1 MSGPL
6 LAVRDVSVQF
16 DGLRALSDVSFTVA
30 RGELLALIG
39 PNGAG
44 KTTLLN
50 VLGGEIKPTAGGV
63 TYDGVPTNGLKP
75 FEIVRK
81 GLARSFQAAETFQH
95 LSVRENVMVGGVP
108 RARSS
113 LLACL
118 SGSGRTKL
126 DAGAMRTEADMHLHT
141 VGLLSSADAPAST
154 LTAGQ
159 RRLLSIAR
167 ILATGV
173 QTLVL
178 DEPGAGLNEREKA
191 GLGDVILSLS
201 ETGRTI
207 LFVDHDMPLV
217 SRIAR
222 RILVLDR
229 GQLIADDEPDV
240 VRANPKVV
248 EAYLGVRKI
257 SPLKARPAAGAS
269 KKTPEPLLSVRDLH
283 VNYAGLIA
291 ISKIS
296 IEVGEGELVALVG
309 ANGAGKSTLL
319 RSIARLETCQAGELS
334 FGGVD
339 LRRVQT
345 DRAVS
350 LGISL
355 VPEGRA
361 LFGSLTVAENLAAG
375 RYARRRADGFRHVL
389 WRSAEERAAYEERL
403 GTVYD
408 LFPILKERVHQLAG
422 TLSGGQGQMLAIGR
436 ALMGAPRLLML
447 DEPSL
452 GLAPQVVEEI
462 FAGIERLRQ
471 AGLTILLVEQNIAAA
486 LAISDRAYVLANGA
500 IATQGAGC
508 ELLEDPR
515 ITEAYLGNNHA
526 LRQPLPPRKPLA
538 AAGGVRG

>member
-6 LAVRDVSVQF
+6 LVVQDVSVQF
-16 DGLRALSDVSFTVA
+16 DGLRALSGVSFTVA

-50 VLGGEIKPTAGGV
+50 VLGGEIEPTTGSV
-63 TYDGVPTNGLKP
+63 TYDNVPTNGLKP
-75 FEIVRK
+75 FEIVRS
-81 GLARSFQAAETFQH
+81 GLARTFQAAETFQH
-95 LSVRENVMVGGVP
+95 LSVRENVMVAAVP
-108 RARSS
+108 RARAG

-118 SGSGRTKL
+118 SGFGRTRT
-126 DAGAMRTEADMHLHT
+126 DSGVMRTEADMHLDA
-141 VGLLSSADAPAST
+141 VGLLSNADAPAST

-167 ILATGV
+167 ILATGA

-178 DEPGAGLNEREKA
+178 DEPGAGLNEREKKE
-191 GLGDVILSLS
+191 LGDVILSLS
-201 ETGRTI
+201 GAGKTI

-229 GQLIADDEPDV
+229 GQLIADDEPDA

-248 EAYLGVRKI
+248 EAYLGVRKA
-257 SPLKARPAAGAS
+257 SPPKARQAMGSTRKAS
-269 KKTPEPLLSVRDLH
+269 EPLLSVKDLH

-291 ISKIS
+291 IDQIS
-296 IEVGEGELVALVG
+296 IDVGEGELVALVG

-319 RSIARLETCQAGELS
+319 RSIARLETCKAGELS

-339 LRRVQT
+339 LRRLRT
-345 DRAVS
+345 DCAVS

-361 LFGSLTVAENLAAG
+361 LFGSLTVEENLAAG

-389 WRSAEERAAYEERL
+389 WRSSGERRAFEERL
-403 GTVYD
+403 EAVYD
-408 LFPILKERVHQLAG
+408 LFPILKERAGQFAG

-462 FAGIERLRQ
+462 FAGVERLRQ
-471 AGLTILLVEQNIAAA
+471 EGLTILLVEQNIAAA
-486 LAISDRAYVLANGA
+486 LAISDHAYVLANGA
-500 IATQGAGC
+500 IVAQGTGT
-508 ELLEDPR
+508 ELLGDRR
-515 ITEAYLGNNHA
+515 ITEAYLGSDHS
-526 LRQPLPPRKPLA
+526 LRQQISPPQLLT